1 MSKQNNQMK
10 TALQSSIYSLNG
22 DIYNYTI
29 ARYLKAEYL
38 SDVVNK
44 TTTKIPLDGSTVT
57 IGSFFKGQPV
67 KVVVTHVN
75 ANDASTD
82 KLPPSSKFEL
92 EIENEAAYDA
102 IGKILKLHSVT
113 KTDKYFEWPIFESND
128 NVRIISSAPKKDEST
143 GVIYSSAHA
152 FTGTPAEKFDMP
164 NQQFVA
170 DLSDGEPFKIGFV
183 LDKLVGEV
191 SFNKISI
198 LPLIPKEKKLLYQCL
213 SGNCLGTPVPAKIT
227 FFGTRS
233 VVDLKTCD
241 IEKDVEW
248 EKIGDSVCV
257 DLNSWS
263 YANHR
268 NFVWDTSNNEKI
280 ESYRGLLIQVDEW
293 FAENGTDAEGFGF
306 ANLKFDFTPDL
317 YTAEHLKRSSFVMN
331 TISGGNDNEVYCIDL
346 VKVAL
351 ADNSESYFT
360 DGQTLA
366 KLNEKISSMSK
377 SIDNLKKIV
386 NLFQTETER
395 RVELL
400 DQQRYDNMLSQ
411 VHGIVNDNS
420 NVVEQKLS
428 ELSAENAKLRQEL
441 ADLKNQVS
449 KQVNTPAEIITPE
462 LCVIDD
468 NLEKIRSAGELR
480 LESNNRHGVIIQIYT
495 NLEQLPDVTA
505 PIVLPEKA
513 EDGDFIEI
521 TNLRNDGG
529 QISIKASGTDVIKV
543 VNLNGSS
550 KTDVFSELVLD
561 TAGEEI
567 KATYLSGKW
576 HCSITSTNC
585 TAMEL

>member
-1 MSKQNNQMK
+1 MSKQNSQMK
-10 TALQSSIYSLNG
+10 TELQSSIYSLNG

-29 ARYLKAEYL
+29 ARCLKAEYL

-67 KVVVTHVN
+67 KVVVTHAN
-75 ANDASTD
+75 ANHASTD

-102 IGKILKLHSVT
+102 IGKILELHSVT
-113 KTDKYFEWPIFESND
+113 KTNKYFEWPIFENND
-128 NVRIISSAPKKDEST
+128 YVKIISSTPKKDENT
-143 GVIYSSAHA
+143 GIIYSPAHA

-164 NQQFVA
+164 NQQFIA
-170 DLSDGEPFKIGFV
+170 DLSNGEPFKIGFV

-293 FAENGTDAEGFGF
+293 FAENGVDAEGFGF

-317 YTAEHLKRSSFVMN
+317 YTAEHLKRSAFVMN
-331 TISGGNDNEVYCIDL
+331 TISSGSDNEVHCIDL
-346 VKVAL
+346 AKVAL
-351 ADNSESYFT
+351 ADNSESDIT
-360 DGQTLA
+360 DAQTLA

-377 SIDNLKKIV
+377 AIDNMKKII
-386 NLFQTETER
+386 NLFQNETER

-411 VHGIVNDNS
+411 VHEMLNDNS
-420 NVVEQKLS
+420 KVIEQKIN
-428 ELSAENAKLRQEL
+428 ELSAENAKLKQEL
-441 ADLKNQVS
+441 EKLRNQVNE
-449 KQVNTPAEIITPE
+449 QTNTPAEIITPE

-468 NLEKIRSAGELR
+468 NLEKIHNDGVLR
-480 LESNNRHGVIIQIYT
+480 LECNNRNGVIIQIYT
-495 NLEQLPDVTA
+495 NLKQLPDVTV

-529 QISIKASGTDVIKV
+529 QISIKTSGTDVIEV

-576 HCSITSTNC
+576 HCAITSTNC